1 MTRLSWLNNTMV
13 TLVSGLTRVAGVT
26 RVARMSDKDGRPG
39 WCVAR
44 FNCCESLQLLHQAEA
59 EGRAGV
65 RFHLYSANVLLRRSI
80 NCS

>member
-1 MTRLSWLNNTMV
+1 MDDHCDQADWADQYHGDLG
-13 TLVSGLTRVAGVT
+13 SGLT

>member
-1 MTRLSWLNNTMV
+1 MTIVTRLSGLARV
-13 TLVSGLTRVAGVT
+13 TGVT

-39 WCVAR
+39 WCVDR
-44 FNCCESLQLLHQAEA
+44 SSCFESLQLLHQAEG

-65 RFHLYSANVLLRRSI
+65 RFRLYSANVFLRRSI